1 MTTAGDER
9 DDGQWRDP
17 ERLPLSELDRALAT
31 YSFDGQV
38 DDPTGGDAGAEE
50 AFGDDPIP
58 FSGDAEAGDPDPD
71 TVEGRALRPS
81 PEGRQGPV

>member
-17 ERLPLSELDRALAT
+17 ERLPLAELDRALAT

-38 DDPTGGDAGAEE
+38 DDP
-50 AFGDDPIP
+50 ILVR
-58 FSGDAEAGDPDPD
+58 GDAEAGDPDPD